1 VVGRGGDPH
10 RMDQH
15 PVWVG
20 RIHPHRVHMRHFI
33 TLDAH
38 GHNDG
43 ALPLAPRLLQERP
56 HALLAVV
63 HAQVEPEDLT
73 PQFLQLVRTLCDQA
87 QDFPR
92 VGVGH
97 LFRDIRQRLLPSRSG
112 PRRRPP

>member
-1 VVGRGGDPH
+1 
-10 RMDQH
+10 MC
-15 PVWVG
+15 
-20 RIHPHRVHMRHFI
+20 HFI

-43 ALPLAPRLLQERP
+43 ALPLIALRLLQERP

-63 HAQVEPEDLT
+63 HAQAELEDLT
-73 PQFLQLVRTLCDQA
+73 PEFLQLVRTLCDQA

-97 LFRDIRQRLLPSRSG
+97 LFRDINQRLLPSRSG
-112 PRRRPP
+112 R